1 MRSANRLFQIIQ
13 ILRRTSR
20 PMTAAAIAAEI
31 EVSRRTV
38 YRDIAELIGQR
49 VPIHGE
55 AGLGYLLAD
64 DYGMPPLALTPEE
77 TEALAL
83 GAQWVARHPDPA
95 LARLAQDALSK
106 IRFAL
111 PEGSR
116 FVLEQPTLGLRPV
129 YAASQERPD
138 TTPIRDALRRGRAMA
153 FTYRSLEGKLSRRS
167 VWPILLGYDE
177 AHCLLIAWCEQR
189 DAIRHF
195 RAERM
200 SGITVL
206 ERKPPRHRREL
217 LQIWRETRQGL
228 MSDLKA
234 AEINE
239 TE

>member
-20 PMTAAAIAAEI
+20 PTTAAAIAAEI

-49 VPIHGE
+49 VPIQGE

-64 DYGMPPLALTPEE
+64 DYEMPPLALTPEE
-77 TEALAL
+77 AEALAL
-83 GAQWVARHPDPA
+83 GAQWVAQHPDPA

-106 IRFAL
+106 IRFVL

-116 FVLEQPTLGLRPV
+116 LVLEDPTLGLRPV
-129 YAASQERPD
+129 DTASQERPD
-138 TTPIRDALRRGRAMA
+138 TTPMRDALRRGRVMA
-153 FTYRSLEGKLSRRS
+153 FTYRSLEGKLSQRS

-189 DAIRHF
+189 GAIRHF

-200 SGITVL
+200 SEVRVL
-206 ERKPPRHRREL
+206 ERKPSRPRREL
-217 LQIWRETRQGL
+217 LRIWREMRQRVV
-228 MSDLKA
+228 SDRKA
-234 AEINE
+234 AGTDEAE
-239 TE
+239 

>member
-20 PMTAAAIAAEI
+20 PVTAAAIAAEL

-55 AGLGYLLAD
+55 AGLGYLLAA
-64 DYGMPPLALTPEE
+64 DYEMPPLALTPEE
-77 TEALAL
+77 AEALAL
-83 GAQWVARHPDPA
+83 GALWVARHPDPA

-116 FVLEQPTLGLRPV
+116 FVLEQPTLGLRPIEP
-129 YAASQERPD
+129 ALRDRPD
-138 TTPIRDALRRGRAMA
+138 TTPMRDALRRGRVMA
-153 FTYRSLEGKLSRRS
+153 FTYRSLDGKLSHRS

-177 AHCLLIAWCEQR
+177 AHCLLIAWCEER
-189 DAIRHF
+189 GAIRHF

-200 SGITVL
+200 SDVRVL
-206 ERKPPRHRREL
+206 DRKPPRPRHEL
-217 LQIWRETRQGL
+217 LRRWREMRQGFA
-228 MSDLKA
+228 SDFKGAEADA
-234 AEINE
+234 AD
-239 TE
+239 